1 MTKEELKQEAEEKA
15 KKRTKGFKCQDNC
28 EKSYVMG
35 ALDFAEP
42 REKRIAELEKK
53 LTEKVTLES
62 LDVVSGKIADLEKE
76 NAELILGNK
85 SLSAKLMNT
94 TRKKLDLQKENA
106 ELKQKFLTVKKDDIR
121 KAKLNECK
129 TYEEKVEYLRQVTN
143 YALFNDDIS
152 VMLWCFCQRGEIDT
166 NQLTKAKE
174 IIREL
179 LTCARNYPESN
190 KQKMQKA
197 EQFLKGESTTS
208 NECHDCAKFD
218 EMPKG
223 PRCKT
228 CDNGSHFQKKEEA

>member
-1 MTKEELKQEAEEKA
+1 MKN
-15 KKRTKGFKCQDNC
+15 KKWFMNGGRGSGQTLRKITEVYENK
-28 EKSYVMG
+28 
-35 ALDFAEP
+35 
-42 REKRIAELEKK
+42 IAELEKK

-166 NQLTKAKE
+166 NQLTKAKKLLAKWV
-174 IIREL
+174 EL
-179 LTCARNYPESN
+179 FKPKGGNIPPTPI
-190 KQKMQKA
+190 QVDT
-197 EQFLKGESTTS
+197 EQFLNSEVEK
-208 NECHDCAKFD
+208 
-218 EMPKG
+218 
-223 PRCKT
+223 
-228 CDNGSHFQKKEEA
+228 

>member
-1 MTKEELKQEAEEKA
+1 MNDIKGIIEDCYKSDLVSDNVI
-15 KKRTKGFKCQDNC
+15 KKVIEIIGQVEWQRLHDENNDICTT
-28 EKSYVMG
+28 MG
-35 ALDFAEP
+35 KLIITLD
-42 REKRIAELEKK
+42 RIE
-53 LTEKVTLES
+53 
-62 LDVVSGKIADLEKE
+62 DLEKE

-166 NQLTKAKE
+166 NQLTKAKKLLAKWV
-174 IIREL
+174 EL
-179 LTCARNYPESN
+179 FKPKGGNIPPTPI
-190 KQKMQKA
+190 QVDT
-197 EQFLKGESTTS
+197 EQFLNSEVEK
-208 NECHDCAKFD
+208 
-218 EMPKG
+218 
-223 PRCKT
+223 
-228 CDNGSHFQKKEEA
+228 